1 MEIQKES
8 LYNLS
13 YGLFVLT
20 AKEGNKDNGCI
31 INTAIQVA
39 SKSEKISIA
48 VNKQNYTHDMIAKT
62 GEFNLSIIN
71 EKAPF
76 SLFQQFG
83 FSSGKDTD
91 KFKDSTITL
100 RSSNGIIFLTEYT
113 NSYISCKVTDIVDCG
128 SHTLF
133 VAEITEAKV
142 FDKTPSMTYSYYFEN
157 VKPKPQNKTTINN
170 LWVCKICGYGYD
182 ESVEKV
188 KFEDLPDDWACPI
201 CKHPKSD
208 FELQ

>member
-20 AKEGNKDNGCI
+20 TKDGNKDNGCI
-31 INTAIQVA
+31 INTAIQV
-39 SKSEKISIA
+39 SNKPEKIAIS
-48 VNKQNYTHDMIAKT
+48 VNKQNYTHDMIKNT

-83 FSSGKDTD
+83 FSSGRDTD
-91 KFKDSTITL
+91 KFKDSSMIV
-100 RSSNGIIFLTEYT
+100 RASNGIIFLPEYA
-113 NSYISCKVTDIVDCG
+113 NSYISCKVLESVDCG

-133 VAEITEAKV
+133 VAEITEAKA
-142 FDKTPSMTYSYYFEN
+142 FDKTASMTYSYYFAN
-157 VKPKPQNKTTINN
+157 VKPKPQTKATTNN
-170 LWVCKICGYGYD
+170 FWVCKICGYGYD

-188 KFEDLPDDWACPI
+188 KFEDLPDDWVCPI